1 MKHVRWML
9 VALACLTLIGFS
21 AAQSVDA
28 YIGAGTLLTK
38 GAQDG
43 LPKLGGGTYL
53 NAGGDLIFLPHNLGI
68 GAQVQWRASQSLYQ
82 NFGNPVGLRPVLY
95 TFNLVWEPVPVGV
108 GVRPDISVGIGAENL
123 RVYNGFFSCGTFTGC
138 TNHQSNNHFAFHAG
152 LGLKIYW
159 GEHIFLRPAV
169 DYYHVR
175 NNVQFNVPTAW
186 QVGLS
191 LGYTLGPSQ

>member
-9 VALACLTLIGFS
+9 IALACLTLIGFS

-38 GAQDG
+38 AGPSG
-43 LPKLGGGTYL
+43 VPKLGGGTYL

-68 GAQVQWRASQSLYQ
+68 GAQVQWRASQSQY
-82 NFGNPVGLRPVLY
+82 FGVGSRPVLY
-95 TFNLVWEPVPVGV
+95 TFNLVWEPVPTGV
-108 GVRPDISVGIGAENL
+108 SIRPDFSVGIGAENL
-123 RVYNGFFSCGTFTGC
+123 RFYTGFFSCGTFTGC
-138 TNHQSNNHFAFHAG
+138 TNHQSNNHFAFHVGAG
-152 LGLKIYW
+152 LKVYW
-159 GEHIFLRPAV
+159 GEHIFLRPAI
-169 DYYHVR
+169 DYYRIH
-175 NNVQFNVPTAW
+175 NNIQYGVPTAW